1 MDSSNQL
8 PTPPRHWANILHD
21 ILAELGS
28 PEFLGAPRAVN
39 DSEPEPGSEDSDATV
54 VLDPPSDLQFTP
66 GSSDESIDGIVPDD
80 LPTIHFRT
88 EGNLWKLPFEA
99 NVRIIHT
106 SKIPDLQG
114 ATTIVDFTRFRLY
127 LTPVSDENDR
137 GFLEHFWIAH
147 VGDLA
152 GWITVYLRDP
162 TMGHYPFPS
171 SVVESTLILHNL
183 TPTVRLALTLINEQE
198 RHGFF
203 SSYDG
208 RYLLIP
214 DVLKK
219 SGRFQVVSSSHRSM
233 SCPGTKFKKGFDV
246 GIFARS
252 ERLCREDIALT
263 PYAFSGSPEQFTHF
277 ITETVPLYRKLCWV
291 EMRGIF
297 VSGAETQ
304 SPLSPEFDR
313 LAQAFYAGEEI
324 PDDLSTLPDAPPL
337 GQRNFV
343 TSFGTGGRATVVP
356 AHPMRDTT
364 LVFFLEDVMISNYLE
379 TMVVSKHPRVP
390 RRSGSPKASQTTPPA
405 PMFSGSIHR
414 HSTYHEIETNLN
426 DIEQRNK
433 YRHIN
438 LSTQER
444 QNTRRDKWF
453 EFYETAAGSQGVTA
467 DQVGALVAK
476 DHGPRSDASGPSAK
490 LTLVESNDGKL
501 LLIERKVGGSKSKGG
516 GRPRR
521 RKSTP
526 VNDEEQTNA
535 GVCNGKSSRD
545 STIEPGG
552 NLAPNIG
559 EGKDKESEEQGA
571 ATARKEAANTAKD
584 TANFTPVEA
593 ANEVIDTSSKKEST
607 KDTNSV
613 EDSTGLD
620 DKIASVTSSE
630 TITDGQT
637 HKSSP
642 GTQPDDFNAVLI
654 GGITQADVENSRAFD
669 KHGPEMLGTSVVKP
683 GPWQTVKS
691 KASQKSEKAKMPP
704 PRSVA
709 VGNPGTSRRTISNA
723 QFSSRTQQQASVSGI
738 SGSNRGSKSTTSYKP
753 SISRVKQVNLHDFT
767 EFPAMPAAKDPV
779 KNIAVGPKP
788 VLSLPSNSKAP
799 VASKPAVPVVPKP
812 DTTKVALSSIARPG
826 PRPITPAP
834 SHVQD
839 DSDPDDLYNASP
851 PRRPLPARPQQAESG
866 PSPSATVSQASMKAN
881 EKAITHSV
889 SATGVKVPTK
899 PKVEKDKVEAKK
911 AEVKKAEVKKAEVKK
926 VEVKKAEV
934 KKVEVK
940 KVEAK
945 KAIADLKE
953 VNTAAS
959 STASANMKDKSNK
972 TAANSK
978 PDARIAGVT
987 PVNSQVKGNDVAK
1000 GKSDAAVARPTA
1012 VIELNKGKET
1022 AVTSPP
1028 SQSFTSSND
1037 VQVAKSKKPK
1047 AKVLSKEPLPHIT
1060 GASSSAQVNSQKGR
1074 GKELDKNSLPRNYTS
1089 SGDDEK
1095 TTKKKPRGKNG
1106 FLRGQPN
1113 SREKSSGS
1121 VQPLADTVEQELSRV
1136 EAHPNGSTT
1145 PVRQKDVPITKKAGT
1160 ESTNS
1165 PVHNRT
1171 SIEFPEAALLDAPED
1186 KATGLEWADLTS
1198 PTKLRTSGR
1207 RLSLPPTLPHGDER
1221 DFLDSSIDLPSIRRT
1236 SSFSNLPVPSPS
1248 FSQIDEESFTSSNTD
1263 GGDERRD
1270 SRDAT
1275 YLESTPGTV
1284 FMITPMNRSVRKP
1297 LPEYEGE
1304 PYINIEGNVV
1314 TLFRHDTEMPSQFVP
1329 GHQRTIS
1336 NPGYVYQG
1344 THDYEQSSSG
1354 HSCRTITPS
1363 YNPGNGMH
1371 GHPAPAPAFDG
1382 PDLNLGRQSGQQG
1395 SSYHSGPMFP
1405 LLEAQVAA
1413 YQPFTAPS
1421 QYPTDAQISDF
1432 LAASN
1437 PQSALN
1443 VDRGA
1448 SSSAAERAVPA
1459 SGFDATFQC
1468 EFCVQ
1473 AHSPTVYEPCYLCPL
1488 CGMDGISP
1496 FGTKYCSR
1504 ACLLSDAYDHTP
1516 RCTRTPALV
1525 TCSDP
1530 KAIGPLYCWEGFP
1543 IMSAVNI
1550 RESNDKFRQKAF
1562 SMFCKFGEAPDIL
1575 QAHIRKNPGVDWSA
1589 LLPRYTQMQV
1599 GDYHV
1604 FKPSTVGQPMTRAN
1618 VICTMKFSVEDGT
1631 KLAVTRALNIMF
1643 LGGDEATGIF
1653 LYKFLLHF
1661 LSDPAE
1667 FRKFGATAP
1676 QPVVLANFRSQFLRE
1691 FGIGN
1696 LDLWRENGFYDWR
1709 QALYEMDQSMG
1720 FWETRSSILNMW
1732 NGRVFT
1738 QV

>member
-1 MDSSNQL
+1 MDSSDQL
-8 PTPPRHWANILHD
+8 PTSPRQWANILHD
-21 ILAELGS
+21 ILAEFGS
-28 PEFLGAPRAVN
+28 PAFLGAPRAVT
-39 DSEPEPGSEDSDATV
+39 DSEPEPSSEDSDATV
-54 VLDPPSDLQFTP
+54 VLDPPSDLQSTSS
-66 GSSDESIDGIVPDD
+66 SSDESIDGIVSDD
-80 LPTIHFRT
+80 LPAIHLRT
-88 EGNLWKLPFEA
+88 EGNLWKLPFDV

-127 LTPVSDENDR
+127 LTPVSDDTDR
-137 GFLEHFWIAH
+137 GFLENFWISH

-171 SVVESTLILHNL
+171 SVVESTLILHNQ
-183 TPTVRLALTLINEQE
+183 PSAVRLALTLINEHE
-198 RHGFF
+198 RRGLF

-214 DVLKK
+214 NVLKK
-219 SGRFQVVSSSHRSM
+219 SGRFQV
-233 SCPGTKFKKGFDV
+233 GFDV

-263 PYAFSGSPEQFTHF
+263 SYAFSGSPEQFTHF

-297 VSGAETQ
+297 VSGAETL

-343 TSFGTGGRATVVP
+343 TSFGTGGRATVV
-356 AHPMRDTT
+356 AAQPMRDAT

-379 TMVVSKHPRVP
+379 TMVVSRHPRVP
-390 RRSGSPKASQTTPPA
+390 RRSGSPKVSQTTSPA

-433 YRHIN
+433 DRQIN
-438 LSTQER
+438 LSIQER

-453 EFYETAAGSQGVTA
+453 EFYETAAGSQGVIA
-467 DQVGALVAK
+467 NQVGALVAK
-476 DHGPRSDASGPSAK
+476 VHGPRSDASGPSAK
-490 LTLVESNDGKL
+490 LNLVQSNDGKL
-501 LLIERKVGGSKSKGG
+501 LLIEKKVGGSKSKGG
-516 GRPRR
+516 GRRR
-521 RKSTP
+521 RNKLTP
-526 VNDEEQTNA
+526 VNNEEQASA
-535 GVCNGKSSRD
+535 GVCNGKSSRG
-545 STIEPGG
+545 STIEPGR
-552 NLAPNIG
+552 NLSPNI
-559 EGKDKESEEQGA
+559 EECKDKESEEQGA

-584 TANFTPVEA
+584 TASLTPVEA
-593 ANEVIDTSSKKEST
+593 ANESIDTSSKKEST
-607 KDTNSV
+607 KDTKSV

-620 DKIASVTSSE
+620 DEIASVTSGE
-630 TITDGQT
+630 TITDAQT

-654 GGITQADVENSRAFD
+654 GGVTQADVENSRAFD
-669 KHGPEMLGTSVVKP
+669 KYGPEMLGTSVVKP

-691 KASQKSEKAKMPP
+691 KASQKSEKAKVPP

-709 VGNPGTSRRTISNA
+709 VGNSGTSRRTNSNA

-753 SISRVKQVNLHDFT
+753 SISRAKQVNLHDSR
-767 EFPAMPAAKDPV
+767 EFPAMPAVKDSV
-779 KNIAVGPKP
+779 KNIAVGLKP

-799 VASKPAVPVVPKP
+799 VASNPAIPVVPKP

-851 PRRPLPARPQQAESG
+851 PRRPLAARPQQAESG

-889 SATGVKVPTK
+889 SGTGVKVPTK

-911 AEVKKAEVKKAEVKK
+911 AEVKKAEVKK
-926 VEVKKAEV
+926 
-934 KKVEVK
+934 VEVK

-945 KAIADLKE
+945 TVGVNNAIADLKE
-953 VNTAAS
+953 VNTAGGSSLNILSSNYTADNSGQTAS
-959 STASANMKDKSNK
+959 STASADVKDKSKK

-978 PDARIAGVT
+978 PDARIAGLT
-987 PVNSQVKGNDVAK
+987 PVNSRVKGNDVAK

-1012 VIELNKGKET
+1012 VIELRKSKET
-1022 AVTSPP
+1022 AAISPQSQASTS
-1028 SQSFTSSND
+1028 TND
-1037 VQVAKSKKPK
+1037 IQVAKSKKSK

-1060 GASSSAQVNSQKGR
+1060 GASSSAQVNSQKGK
-1074 GKELDKNSLPRNYTS
+1074 GNGLDKNPLPRNYTS
-1089 SGDDEK
+1089 SGDDAK
-1095 TTKKKPRGKNG
+1095 TTKKPRGKNG
-1106 FLRGQPN
+1106 FLRGQPI
-1113 SREKSSGS
+1113 SREKSSG
-1121 VQPLADTVEQELSRV
+1121 PADTVEQESSRV
-1136 EAHPNGSTT
+1136 EAAQGDQLNFAHPNGSTT
-1145 PVRQKDVPITKKAGT
+1145 PVRQKGVPITKKAGT

-1165 PVHNRT
+1165 PIHNHT
-1171 SIEFPEAALLDAPED
+1171 SIEFPEAALLDAPEE

-1198 PTKLRTSGR
+1198 PTKLRASGR
-1207 RLSLPPTLPHGDER
+1207 RLSLPPALQHGDER
-1221 DFLDSSIDLPSIRRT
+1221 DSLDGSIDLPSIRRT
-1236 SSFSNLPVPSPS
+1236 SSFSNLPVPSTS
-1248 FSQIDEESFTSSNTD
+1248 FLQIDEESFTSSNTD

-1304 PYINIEGNVV
+1304 PYINIEGNPV
-1314 TLFRHDTEMPSQFVP
+1314 TLFRHDAEMPSQFGP

-1336 NPGYVYQG
+1336 NPGYIYRG
-1344 THDYEQSSSG
+1344 TYDYEQSSSG

-1382 PDLNLGRQSGQQG
+1382 PDPNLGRQSGQQG

-1405 LLEAQVAA
+1405 LQDAQVTA
-1413 YQPFTAPS
+1413 YQPLTAPS
-1421 QYPTDAQISDF
+1421 QYPTNAQISDF
-1432 LAASN
+1432 LSASN

-1468 EFCVQ
+1468 QFCEQ
-1473 AHSPTVYEPCYLCPL
+1473 AHSPTIYEPCYLCPL
-1488 CGMDGISP
+1488 CGMNGISA

-1504 ACLLSDAYDHTP
+1504 ACLLSDAYDHVS
-1516 RCTRTPALV
+1516 CCSNTPALV
-1525 TCSDP
+1525 TYSNP

-1543 IMSAVNI
+1543 ITSVFQI
-1550 RESNDKFRQKAF
+1550 PESNDKFRQKAF

-1575 QAHIRKNPGVDWSA
+1575 QAHIRKNPAVDWSA

-1599 GDYHV
+1599 GDYHI

-1631 KLAVTRALNIMF
+1631 KLAVTRALNIMY
-1643 LGGDEATGIF
+1643 LDANEAIGIF

-1676 QPVVLANFRSQFLRE
+1676 QLVVLAEFRSQFLRE

-1696 LDLWRENGFYDWR
+1696 LALWRENGFYDWR
-1709 QALYEMDQSMG
+1709 QALFEMDQHMV
-1720 FWETRSSILNMW
+1720 FWEMQSSILNMW
-1732 NGRVFT
+1732 NGRVFN